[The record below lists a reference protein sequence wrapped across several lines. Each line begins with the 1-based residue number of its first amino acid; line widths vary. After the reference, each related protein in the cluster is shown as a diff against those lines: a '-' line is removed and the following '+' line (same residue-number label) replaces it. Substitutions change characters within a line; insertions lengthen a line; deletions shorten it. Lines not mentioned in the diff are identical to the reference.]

1 MWLPCIF
8 RLCYDKEV
16 ESKSQ
21 FLVLTENTALI
32 DISYK
37 EQTMRK
43 SRLDTGRGC
52 AGDRPC
58 LLSDQQFCR
67 PPISSGAGVTVTVD
81 GDVYGTYSLAEAQE
95 IDINGTNHLSIHDGE
110 ADMADADC
118 PDKLCVHQ
126 RAISRDRETIVCLP
140 NRVVV
145 EVTGAEEPAFDSI
158 AK

>member
-1 MWLPCIF
+1 MVALHF

-43 SRLDTGRGC
+43 NDWIL
-52 AGDRPC
+52 AGGVLVIALAFYLINRFVI
-58 LLSDQQFCR
+58 Q
-67 PPISSGAGVTVTVD
+67 SSGASVTVTVD

-110 ADMADADC
+110 ADMTDADC